1 MEPSYLSLARSGDL
15 SRRVEQ
21 AYAMLENCSL
31 CPQGCKA
38 QRRAGKLGVC
48 RTGERA
54 RVADF
59 FPHHGEEPTLSGRN
73 GSGTVFFA
81 GCNLRCVF
89 CQNWDISQA
98 NQGRELE
105 PVGLAEIFL
114 RLQGMGCHNIN
125 LVSPSHVVPQ
135 VLAAAE
141 IAARTGLR
149 LPLVFNTGGY
159 DSLEALALLD
169 GIIDL
174 YLPDMKYANTRTA
187 HLYSGARH
195 YPQVNQ
201 AAVKEM
207 YRQVGDL
214 TLDENG
220 LAARGLLVRH
230 LILPNRLAGT
240 REIVRFLAEQVSPH
254 TSLNLMGQYHPAHKA
269 AAIPALNRPIR
280 AEEAAQALQLALAA
294 GLSRLQ

>member
-1 MEPSYLSLARSGDL
+1 MEPAYLSLARSGEL

-38 QRRAGKLGVC
+38 RRRAGKLGVC
-48 RTGERA
+48 RTGKRA

-59 FPHHGEEPTLSGRN
+59 FPHYGEEPALSGRN

-98 NQGRELE
+98 NQGREME
-105 PVGLAEIFL
+105 PDGLAEIFL
-114 RLQGMGCHNIN
+114 RLQEMGCHNIN

-135 VLAAAE
+135 VLAAVE
-141 IAARTGLR
+141 IAARAGLR
-149 LPLVFNTGGY
+149 LPLVYNTGGY

-169 GIIDL
+169 GVIDL
-174 YLPDMKYANTRTA
+174 YLPDMKYADARNA
-187 HLYSGARH
+187 HLYSGTRH

-207 YRQVGDL
+207 YRQVGNL

-240 REIVRFLAEQVSPH
+240 REIVRFLAEQVSPR
-254 TSLNLMGQYHPAHKA
+254 TCLNLMGQYHPAHKA
-269 AAIPALNRPIR
+269 TAFPALNRPIR

-294 GLSRLQ
+294 GLSPLQ

>member
-1 MEPSYLSLARSGDL
+1 MQPAYLSLARTGEL

-21 AYAMLENCSL
+21 ANSMLETCSL
-31 CPQGCKA
+31 CPQACKA
-38 QRRAGKLGVC
+38 RRRAGKLGVC

-54 RVADF
+54 RVASF
-59 FPHHGEEPTLSGRN
+59 FPHHGEEPALSGWN

-105 PVGLAEIFL
+105 PDGLAEAFL
-114 RLQGMGCHNIN
+114 RLQEMGCHNIN

-135 VLAAAE
+135 VLAAVE
-141 IAARTGLR
+141 IAARAGLR
-149 LPLVFNTGGY
+149 LPLVYNTGGY

-169 GIIDL
+169 GVIDL
-174 YLPDMKYANTRTA
+174 YLPDMKYADARTA

-195 YPQVNQ
+195 YPRVNQ

-220 LAARGLLVRH
+220 LAARGLIVRH

-240 REIVRFLAEQVSPH
+240 REIVRFLAEQVSPR
-254 TSLNLMGQYHPAHKA
+254 TCLNLMGQYHPAHKA
-269 AAIPALNRPIR
+269 AAFPALNRPIR
-280 AEEAAQALQLALAA
+280 AEEAAQALNLALAA